1 MREAWL
7 RPKTTKAYLHRPL
20 SERIALLCP
29 DFKLLSLSLLDN
41 GTHVGQPGVGLLFL
55 HGEEPVGFDPDKT
68 EYRGVECGLPIYEVV
83 NREECLIKI
92 EAFAGEERNPT
103 VYFKV
108 TLTNDSNVAASGILA
123 IMPRSGQEKYMV
135 NQHQEGYSPYR
146 PNFKNWFMIKRTWA
160 QSSDTTAESDMGY
173 LMLSKCDLET
183 RWVTDSRTRH
193 SFAAADY
200 FEVKYTLEAGESAT
214 FTGAI
219 RAKEPILDFDYDEKR
234 SLAVKFWSD
243 AVNKIKYYPDT
254 DEKKYIDIYKHCAI
268 QCMQMISRYEGD
280 DRVTV
285 RQGDI
290 ARFVWPYEGVQVLT
304 NLERAGI
311 YDYSFEAYRGYLER
325 WLINDG
331 DDRGKIGS
339 TAGWDNFTGSVIF
352 GISEHLKNVNDD
364 KELEYFLPSLVMMR
378 DWIER
383 KRCEPRKEGFER
395 IFPSGTGSDWSERGQ
410 FWTFTDSH
418 NCMALRSMCEMLK
431 QYDSDEYE
439 LTKAIYDDYS
449 EVIEDIR
456 DLLFRGHEDDEYYIL
471 PHMLGIPFEDSE
483 NYSYYT
489 DGAPYLLY
497 TGYIEPGSEI
507 MKKMEAFFRIRGQ
520 FERGLTG
527 RMTSCASM
535 WDEAYFGG
543 YGDVWYTMQSETY
556 WIKAWCAC
564 GEREKAK
571 ESLDACLYYGMTEEN
586 IVAERYCSINPWYN
600 PWQPN
605 GSGSSRVLEMMHAY
619 FGGKEKLWSVS
630 AAE

>member
-1 MREAWL
+1 MKVKTWQRA
-7 RPKTTKAYLHRPL
+7 KTTKVYLHRPL
-20 SERIALLCP
+20 SERIAVLFP
-29 DFKLLSLSLLDN
+29 DFKLLTLPLLDN

-55 HGEEPVGFDPDKT
+55 HGESMTGFDLDET
-68 EYRGVECGLPIYEVV
+68 RYRTVDCGLPIYEVI
-83 NREECLIKI
+83 NKEECLVKV
-92 EAFAGEERNPT
+92 EAFAGDERNPT

-108 TLTNDSNVAASGILA
+108 TLTNDGTAPVSDKIGLL
-123 IMPRSGQEKYMV
+123 PRSGQEKYMV

-146 PNFKNWFMIKRTWA
+146 PNEKNWYMIKRTWNQTDA
-160 QSSDTTAESDMGY
+160 CEAESDMGY
-173 LMLSKCDLET
+173 LCVCAGDGLEVNWVEDSK
-183 RWVTDSRTRH
+183 SRQ

-200 FEVKYTLEAGESAT
+200 FEVSYALDAGESVC

-219 RAKEPILDFDYDEKR
+219 RAKEPIARFDYEEKR
-234 SLAVKFWSD
+234 AEAVAFWQSMN
-243 AVNKIKYYPDT
+243 AKIKYLPDT
-254 DEKKYIDIYKHCAI
+254 DDERYLDVYRHAVI
-268 QCMQMISRYEGD
+268 QCTQMIARYEGKESIS
-280 DRVTV
+280 V
-285 RQGDI
+285 RQGDV
-290 ARFVWPYEGVQVLT
+290 ARFVWPYEGAQVLV

-311 YDYSFEAYRGYLER
+311 TEYSAEAYKGYFDR
-325 WLINDG
+325 WLVKDG
-331 DDRGKIGS
+331 ADKGKIGS
-339 TAGWDNFTGSVIF
+339 HAGWENFTGSVIW
-352 GISEHLKNVNDD
+352 GLSEHLKNVDSR
-364 KELEYFLPSLVMMR
+364 EEYEYFLPYLLMMR

-383 KRCEPRKEGFER
+383 RRQEPREEGFER
-395 IFPSGTGSDWSERGQ
+395 IFPSGKGSDWSEQGQ

-418 NCMALRSMCEMLK
+418 NCMGLRSMCEALK
-431 QYDSDEYE
+431 KYDSEEYE
-439 LTKAIYDDYS
+439 ATKAMYDDYS

-456 DLLFRGHEDDEYYIL
+456 DLLFRGHEDDEMYIL

-497 TGYIEPGSEI
+497 TGYIEPGSDI

-520 FERGLTG
+520 FEKGLTG

-571 ESLDACLYYGMTEEN
+571 ETLDACLYYGMTEEN

-605 GSGSSRVLEMMHAY
+605 GSGSSRVIEMMQTY
-619 FGGKEKLWSVS
+619 FGKRPAKGE
-630 AAE
+630 

>member
-1 MREAWL
+1 MKEAWL
-7 RPKTTKAYLHRPL
+7 RPRTTKVYLHRPL

-29 DFKLLSLSLLDN
+29 DFKILSLSLLDN
-41 GTHVGQPGVGLLFL
+41 GTHVGQPGVGVLFL
-55 HGEEPVGFDPDKT
+55 HGDEPVGFDLDKT
-68 EYRGVECGLPIYEVV
+68 EYREVEYGLPIYEVI
-83 NREECLIKI
+83 NRGECLTKI
-92 EAFAGEERNPT
+92 EAFAGGERNPT

-108 TLTNDSNVAASGILA
+108 TIVNDSDETVSGNIA
-123 IMPRSGQEKYMV
+123 VMPRSGQEKYMV

-146 PNFKNWFMIKRTWA
+146 PNEKNWYMLKRTWEQTEDRA
-160 QSSDTTAESDMGY
+160 AKSDMGY
-173 LMLSKCDLET
+173 LRLSDNCLTTE
-183 RWVTDSRTRH
+183 WVSESKSRH

-200 FEVKYTLEAGESAT
+200 FDVKYTLSAWEKVT

-219 RAKEPILDFDYDEKR
+219 RANEPIGNFDYKKKR
-234 SLAVKFWSD
+234 AEAVDFWQET
-243 AVNKIKYYPDT
+243 VEKIKYLPDT
-254 DEKKYIDIYKHCAI
+254 DDEKYLGIYKHCAV
-268 QCMQMISRYEGD
+268 QCMQMLARYEGQ
-280 DRVTV
+280 DRVSV

-311 YDYSFEAYRGYLER
+311 YEYSYDAYCGYLER
-325 WLINDG
+325 WFIIDG
-331 DDRGKIGS
+331 EDHGKIGS
-339 TAGWDNFTGSVIF
+339 TAGWDNFTGSVLF
-352 GISEHLKNVNDD
+352 GICEHLKNADS
-364 KELEYFLPSLVMMR
+364 KREFRHFLPYITAMR
-378 DWIER
+378 DWIDR
-383 KRCEPRKEGFER
+383 RRMSPREDGYER
-395 IFPSGTGSDWSERGQ
+395 IFPVGTGSDWSERGQ

-418 NCMALRSMCEMLK
+418 NCMALRSMCEMLL
-431 QYDSDEYE
+431 QYGSEEYE
-439 LTKAIYDDYS
+439 RTKAIFDDYS

-497 TGYIEPGSEI
+497 TGFIEPGSDI
-507 MKKMEAFFRIRGQ
+507 HQKMENFFRIRGQ

-527 RMTSCASM
+527 RMTSCAGM

-556 WIKAWCAC
+556 WIKAWCEC

-571 ESLDACLYYGMTEEN
+571 ETLDACLKYGMTKEN

-605 GSGSSRVLEMMHAY
+605 GSGSSRVLEMMLMY
-619 FGGKEKLWSVS
+619 FGRKEN
-630 AAE
+630 